1 MGIPYYFSY
10 IIQNHSKI
18 IKNIKHVIK
27 VENLYL
33 DCNSIIYDSIHY
45 LETLSE
51 NVTEDNIITQVL
63 KNIDNYILSV
73 KPSNIIFIAFDGI
86 APVAKL
92 EQQRQRRYKTLYQKK
107 IYNNIFKINT
117 EKFNTSFITPGTE
130 FMNLLNENI
139 INYFSAPDK
148 YDENNV
154 ILSLSDEIGEGEHK
168 IFNYIRENAKDLS
181 ESVNVVYG
189 LDADLIMLCMNHI
202 SICKNIYLYRETP
215 TFIKDINKSLD
226 PNCCYLL
233 DMTELSHIISNN
245 MSQHITQLNVLQK
258 NENKNTIYDYIF
270 LCFLLGNDFLP
281 HFPSINIRTGG
292 IHKLLNAYQDTLNSP
307 NTFLIYNNKI
317 QWKNVR
323 KLVLFLLNNE
333 EKYLQDEMKLRD
345 KQEKNNYYDKPSA
358 SAVSASSQGET
369 PEAAYKVF
377 EMTPCKNR
385 IIEKYINPPFE
396 MWEYRYYKILFNIE
410 PDEPRIKQICLN
422 YLEGLEWTY
431 KYYSGDCPD
440 WRWTYKYNYP
450 PLLKDLYKYIPYFEV
465 DLIGNHKI
473 NPVSNTVQLC
483 YVLPL
488 QTLQCINTPLCNEL
502 VKHHPE
508 WYKYDDKFIWAFC
521 KYFWECHAELPYI
534 NINELEYLINNIIKD
549 KII

>member
-18 IKNIKHVIK
+18 IKKIKDVIR

-45 LETLSE
+45 LEKLSE
-51 NVTEDNIITQVL
+51 NVTEDNIIHQVL
-63 KNIDNYILSV
+63 KNIDNYILTV
-73 KPSNIIFIAFDGI
+73 KPTNIIFIAFDGI

-117 EKFNTSFITPGTE
+117 EKFNTSLITPGTQ
-130 FMNLLNENI
+130 FMEVLNENI
-139 INYFSAPDK
+139 INYFSAPNK

-168 IFNYIRENAKDLS
+168 IFNYIRENANELS

-226 PNCCYLL
+226 PNFCYLL
-233 DMTELSHIISNN
+233 DMTELSSIISNN
-245 MSQHITQLNVLQK
+245 MSQHISNSNSNSNSNGVSSIN
-258 NENKNTIYDYIF
+258 NENTIYDYIF

-292 IHKLLNAYQDTLNSP
+292 IHKLLNAYQNTLSTPTSNH
-307 NTFLIYNNKI
+307 FLICDNKI

-323 KLVLFLLNNE
+323 KLILFLLNQE
-333 EKYLQDEMKLRD
+333 EKYLHDEMKLRD
-345 KQEKNNYYDKPSA
+345 KQEKNNYYDKN
-358 SAVSASSQGET
+358 SSGNTDSQEM
-369 PEAAYKVF
+369 AYKLF
-377 EMTPCKNR
+377 EMTPSKNR
-385 IIEKYINPPFE
+385 TIEKYINPPSE

-410 PDEPRIKQICLN
+410 PDEARIKQICLN

-431 KYYSGDCPD
+431 KYYSRECPD
-440 WRWTYKYNYP
+440 WRWSYKYSYP

-465 DLIGNHKI
+465 DLIGNNKI
-473 NPVSNTVQLC
+473 NPVSNMVQLC

-488 QTLQCINTPLCNEL
+488 QTLECINKPVCDVLI
-502 VKHHPE
+502 KYHPE
-508 WYKYDDKFIWAFC
+508 WYNYEDKFVWAFC

-534 NINELEYLINNIIKD
+534 NINELEHFIHNIIENK
-549 KII
+549 

>member
-18 IKNIKHVIK
+18 IKKIKDIIR

-45 LETLSE
+45 LENLSE
-51 NVTEDNIITQVL
+51 NISEENIIKQVL
-63 KNIDNYILSV
+63 KNIDNYILTV
-73 KPSNIIFIAFDGI
+73 NPSNLIFIAFDGI
-86 APVAKL
+86 APVSKL
-92 EQQRQRRYKTLYQKK
+92 EQQRQRRYKTLYQKQ
-107 IYNNIFKINT
+107 IYNNIYKITT

-130 FMNLLNENI
+130 FMNLLNDTI
-139 INYFSAPDK
+139 LTYFSAPDK
-148 YDENNV
+148 YNQNNV

-168 IFNYIRENAKDLS
+168 IFNYIRENATELS

-226 PNCCYLL
+226 PNFCYLL
-233 DMTELSHIISNN
+233 DMTELSSIISNN
-245 MSQHITQLNVLQK
+245 MCPDINVSQEK
-258 NENKNTIYDYIF
+258 KENTIYDYIF

-292 IHKLLNAYQDTLNSP
+292 IHKLLNAYQATLSSP
-307 NTFLIYNNKI
+307 NTNLIYNNKI
-317 QWKNVR
+317 QWKNLR
-323 KLVLFLLNNE
+323 KLILFILNQE
-333 EKYLQDEMKLRD
+333 EKYLHDEMKLRE
-345 KQEKNNYYDKPSA
+345 KQEKNNYYDNKSPTP
-358 SAVSASSQGET
+358 T
-369 PEAAYKVF
+369 PESTYKLF
-377 EMTPCKNR
+377 EMSPSKNR
-385 IIEKYINPPFE
+385 TIEKYINPPFE

-410 PDEPRIKQICLN
+410 PDEARIKQICLN

-431 KYYSGDCPD
+431 KYYSDNCPD
-440 WRWTYKYNYP
+440 WRWSYKYNYP

-465 DLIGNHKI
+465 DFIGSHII

-488 QTLQCINTPLCNEL
+488 QTLRSINKPICDALL
-502 VKHHPE
+502 KYHPE
-508 WYKYDDKFIWAFC
+508 WYAHDNKFIWAFC

-534 NINELEYLINNIIKD
+534 NMNELEYFIDNIIKN

>member
-18 IKNIKHVIK
+18 IKKIKDVIR

-45 LETLSE
+45 LEKLSE
-51 NVTEDNIITQVL
+51 NVTEDNIIHQVL
-63 KNIDNYILSV
+63 KNIDNYILTV
-73 KPSNIIFIAFDGI
+73 KPTNIIFIAFDGV

-107 IYNNIFKINT
+107 IYNNIFKIKT
-117 EKFNTSFITPGTE
+117 EKFNTSLITPGTQ
-130 FMNLLNENI
+130 FMEVLNENI
-139 INYFSAPDK
+139 INYFSAPNK

-168 IFNYIRENAKDLS
+168 IFNYIRENANELS

-226 PNCCYLL
+226 PNSCYLL
-233 DMTELSHIISNN
+233 DMTELSSIISNN
-245 MSQHITQLNVLQK
+245 MTQHISNSNGGVSSLN
-258 NENKNTIYDYIF
+258 NENTIYDYIF

-292 IHKLLNAYQDTLNSP
+292 IHKLLNAYQNSLSTP
-307 NTFLIYNNKI
+307 TSNHFLICDNKI

-323 KLVLFLLNNE
+323 KLILFLLNQE
-333 EKYLQDEMKLRD
+333 EKYLHDEMKLRD
-345 KQEKNNYYDKPSA
+345 KQEKNNYFDNN
-358 SAVSASSQGET
+358 SSGKTDSQEM
-369 PEAAYKVF
+369 AYKLF
-377 EMTPCKNR
+377 EMTPSKNR
-385 IIEKYINPPFE
+385 TIEKYINPPSE

-410 PDEPRIKQICLN
+410 PDEARIKQICLN

-431 KYYSGDCPD
+431 KYYSRECPD
-440 WRWTYKYNYP
+440 WRWSYKYNYP

-465 DLIGNHKI
+465 DLIGNNKI
-473 NPVSNTVQLC
+473 NPVSNRVQLC

-488 QTLQCINTPLCNEL
+488 QTLECINKPVCDVLI
-502 VKHHPE
+502 KYHPE
-508 WYKYDDKFIWAFC
+508 WYNYEDKFVWAFC

-534 NINELEYLINNIIKD
+534 NINELEHFIHNIIENK
-549 KII
+549 

>member
-18 IKNIKHVIK
+18 IKKIQDIVNVD
-27 VENLYL
+27 NLYL
-33 DCNSIIYDSIHY
+33 DCNSIIYDSINY
-45 LETLSE
+45 LEKLSE
-51 NVTEDNIITQVL
+51 EVSEDKIIQQVL
-63 KNIDNYILSV
+63 KNIDNYILTV

-92 EQQRQRRYKTLYQKK
+92 EQQRQRRYKTLYQKQ

-117 EKFNTSFITPGTE
+117 EKFNTSLITPGTE

-139 INYFSAPDK
+139 INYFSAPHK
-148 YDENNV
+148 YNENNV

-181 ESVNVVYG
+181 ESVNIVYG

-202 SICKNIYLYRETP
+202 SICKHIYLYRETP

-226 PNCCYLL
+226 PNFCYLL
-233 DMTELSHIISNN
+233 DMMELSSIISNN
-245 MSQHITQLNVLQK
+245 MGKPIIECVSPKVK
-258 NENKNTIYDYIF
+258 NENPIYDYIF

-292 IHKLLNAYQDTLNSP
+292 IHKLLNAYQYTLSSQH
-307 NTFLIYNNKI
+307 TFLINNNKI

-323 KLVLFLLNNE
+323 KLIFFLLNQE
-333 EKYLQDEMKLRD
+333 EKYLEDEMKLRD
-345 KQEKNNYYDKPSA
+345 KQEKNNYYDNPAK
-358 SAVSASSQGET
+358 QT
-369 PEAAYKVF
+369 PETCYKLF
-377 EMTPCKNR
+377 ETSPCKNR
-385 IIEKYINPPFE
+385 TIEKYINPPFE

-410 PDEPRIKQICLN
+410 PDESRIKQICLN

-431 KYYSGDCPD
+431 KYYSRDCPD
-440 WRWTYKYNYP
+440 WRWSYKYNYP

-465 DLIGNHKI
+465 DLIGDHKL

-488 QTLQCINTPLCNEL
+488 QTLQCINKPMCEALL
-502 VKHHPE
+502 KYHPE
-508 WYKYDDKFIWAFC
+508 WYEYDNKFIWAFC

-534 NINELEYLINNIIKD
+534 NINDLEYFIHNIIKN
-549 KII
+549 KLI

>member
-10 IIQNHSKI
+10 IIQNHSNI
-18 IKNIKHVIK
+18 IKKIQDIIL

-45 LETLSE
+45 LEKLSE
-51 NVTEDNIITQVL
+51 NITEDNIIKQVL
-63 KNIDNYILSV
+63 KNIDNYILTTN
-73 KPSNIIFIAFDGI
+73 PSNLIFIAFDGI

-92 EQQRQRRYKTLYQKK
+92 EQQRQRRYKTLYQKNV
-107 IYNNIFKINT
+107 YNNIFNINT
-117 EKFNTSFITPGTE
+117 EKFNTSLITPGTE

-139 INYFSAPDK
+139 LNYFSAPDRYNEK
-148 YDENNV
+148 NV
-154 ILSLSDEIGEGEHK
+154 ILSLSDEVGEGEHK
-168 IFNYIRENAKDLS
+168 IFNYIRENAQELS

-215 TFIKDINKSLD
+215 MFIKDINKSLD

-233 DMTELSHIISNN
+233 DMTELSSIISNN
-245 MSQHITQLNVLQK
+245 MSQHSKITNTNTKQN
-258 NENKNTIYDYIF
+258 NENTIYDYIF

-292 IHKLLNAYQDTLNSP
+292 IHKLLNAYQNTLNES
-307 NTFLIYNNKI
+307 NNYLIYNNKI

-323 KLVLFLLNNE
+323 KLIFFLLNQE
-333 EKYLQDEMKLRD
+333 DKYLHDEMKLRD
-345 KQEKNNYYDKPSA
+345 KQENNNYYDKT
-358 SAVSASSQGET
+358 QTLT
-369 PEAAYKVF
+369 PETAYKLF
-377 EMTPCKNR
+377 EMTPSKNR
-385 IIEKYINPPFE
+385 TIEKYINPPCE
-396 MWEYRYYKILFNIE
+396 MWEYRYYKILFSIE
-410 PDEPRIKQICLN
+410 PDEERIKQICVN

-440 WRWTYKYNYP
+440 WRWCYKYNYP

-465 DLIGNHKI
+465 DFIGNHKI
-473 NPVSNTVQLC
+473 NSVSNMVQLC

-488 QTLQCINTPLCNEL
+488 QTLERIHKPICDALI
-502 VKHHPE
+502 KYHPE
-508 WYKYDDKFIWAFC
+508 WYEYDNKFIWAFC

-534 NINELEYLINNIIKD
+534 NINELEYFVDNIIKH
-549 KII
+549 KLI

>member
-18 IKNIKHVIK
+18 IKKIQDIVNVD
-27 VENLYL
+27 NLYL
-33 DCNSIIYDSIHY
+33 DCNSIIYDSINY
-45 LETLSE
+45 LEKLSE
-51 NVTEDNIITQVL
+51 EVSEDKIIQQIL
-63 KNIDNYILSV
+63 KNIDNYILTV

-92 EQQRQRRYKTLYQKK
+92 EQQRQRRYKTLYQKQ

-117 EKFNTSFITPGTE
+117 EKFNTSLITPGTE

-148 YDENNV
+148 YNENNV

-181 ESVNVVYG
+181 ESVNIVYG

-202 SICKNIYLYRETP
+202 SICKHIYLYRETP

-226 PNCCYLL
+226 PNFCYLL
-233 DMTELSHIISNN
+233 DMMELSSIISNN
-245 MSQHITQLNVLQK
+245 MGKHIIECVSPQLK
-258 NENKNTIYDYIF
+258 NENPIYDYIF

-292 IHKLLNAYQDTLNSP
+292 IHKLLNAYQYTLSSP
-307 NTFLIYNNKI
+307 HTFLINNNKI

-323 KLVLFLLNNE
+323 KLIFFLLNQE
-333 EKYLQDEMKLRD
+333 EKYLEDEMKLRD
-345 KQEKNNYYDKPSA
+345 KQEKNNYYDNHAK
-358 SAVSASSQGET
+358 QT
-369 PEAAYKVF
+369 PETCYKLF
-377 EMTPCKNR
+377 ETSPCKNR
-385 IIEKYINPPFE
+385 TIEKYINPPFE

-410 PDEPRIKQICLN
+410 PDESRIKQICLN
-422 YLEGLEWTY
+422 YLEGLEWNY
-431 KYYSGDCPD
+431 KYYSRNCPN
-440 WRWTYKYNYP
+440 WRWSYKYNYP

-465 DLIGNHKI
+465 DLIGDHKI

-488 QTLQCINTPLCNEL
+488 QTLQCINKPVCEALL
-502 VKHHPE
+502 KYHPE
-508 WYKYDDKFIWAFC
+508 WYEYDNKFIWAFC

-534 NINELEYLINNIIKD
+534 NINDLEYFIHNIIKN
-549 KII
+549 KLI